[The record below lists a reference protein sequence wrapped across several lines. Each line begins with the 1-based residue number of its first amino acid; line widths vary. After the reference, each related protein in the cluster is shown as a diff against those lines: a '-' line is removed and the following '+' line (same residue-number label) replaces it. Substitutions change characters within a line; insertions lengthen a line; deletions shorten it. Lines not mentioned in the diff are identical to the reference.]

1 MRREI
6 AMVVQKISHKIRKGV
21 SKVKLVLTCMI
32 VLLVASS
39 SLAVNKF
46 YNDRERGWYYHE
58 CLNCDESIKHNEA
71 KKSEILKQSNT
82 SIREMDGSQVLELL
96 EGVQKEMQ
104 VRQARYTLE
113 PSVENARD
121 FLHYQQL
128 MFKNGA
134 QASKAMQTVLIKYP
148 YLDSRIENPISQ
160 QAIRIKTVETLDANN
175 LKIKEFAQH
184 FKLLYFFKEG
194 CPYCLEFQ
202 PVLERIAK
210 VYSFKV
216 EAISSDGTKLKG
228 FSTRFDK
235 NLVTKLNIT
244 TYPTII
250 AYNSQNNIYLP
261 ISRGFLPEEDL
272 KLNILHVY
280 QHIVKLSMEVK

>member
-1 MRREI
+1 MRRDV
-6 AMVVQKISHKIRKGV
+6 AMVVQKISYKIHKEA
-21 SKVKLVLTCMI
+21 SKIKLVLSYMI
-32 VLLVASS
+32 ILFVASS
-39 SLAVNKF
+39 SLAENKF

-58 CLNCDESIKHNEA
+58 CLNCNESMNSSKT
-71 KKSEILKQSNT
+71 KKPEFLKQSNT
-82 SIREMDGSQVLELL
+82 SIREMDGSQVLEIL

-160 QAIRIKTVETLDANN
+160 QAIRIKALETLDAND

-184 FKLLYFFKEG
+184 FKLLYFFKDG

-210 VYSFKV
+210 AHSFKV

-228 FSTRFDK
+228 FTTRFD
-235 NLVTKLNIT
+235 NSLSSKLKIT

>member
-1 MRREI
+1 
-6 AMVVQKISHKIRKGV
+6 MVIQKISHKINKGV
-21 SKVKLVLTCMI
+21 SKVKLVLVGMI

-58 CLNCDESIKHNEA
+58 CLNCDEQAERNET
-71 KKSEILKQSNT
+71 KKSEFLKQSNT
-82 SIREMDGSQVLELL
+82 SIREMDGSQVLAIL

-128 MFKNGA
+128 MFKNGT
-134 QASKAMQTVLIKYP
+134 QANKAMQTVLIKYP
-148 YLDSRIENPISQ
+148 YLDPRIENPISQ
-160 QAIRIKTVETLDANN
+160 QAIRIKAAESSDANN

-202 PVLERIAK
+202 PVLERIARA
-210 VYSFKV
+210 YSFKV
-216 EAISSDGTKLKG
+216 EAISSDGAKLKS
-228 FSTRFDK
+228 FPTRFD
-235 NLVTKLNIT
+235 NSLASKLNIT

-272 KLNILHVY
+272 KVNILHVY
-280 QHIVKLSMEVK
+280 QHIVNLSMEVK